1 MMFVVVPAQDMDDM
15 VLLVVPTL
23 VLNVRAE

>member
-1 MMFVVVPAQDMDDM
+1 MMFVVVPVQDMDDM